1 LDGVRLTVLG
11 CCGAWPT
18 VGAAGSGYL
27 VEHDRFRLLV
37 DVGYAVVPRLQEHV
51 AVEDV
56 DAVLISHGHP
66 DHCVDLNPR
75 LRGRV
80 LRDDPPPPLPVFA
93 PAGEL
98 DAVLALDRPGMLDGG
113 FVLTDLAD
121 GDQFRVG
128 PFAVEARE
136 LPHSRPNVGLRIA
149 ASGRSLVYTGDS
161 GASPVTPELA
171 RDADVLL
178 AEASFVD
185 ELPGDSA
192 RTLSSADQRGELATA
207 ANVRHLVLTH
217 LLPGTDPA
225 ASAVAAR
232 RRFAGELTVATTGLV
247 VELGRSETSSGHG

>member
-1 LDGVRLTVLG
+1 MRLTVLG

-18 VGAAGSGYL
+18 AGAAGSGYL
-27 VEHDRFRLLV
+27 VEHDGFRLLV
-37 DVGYAVVPRLQEHV
+37 DLGYAVVPRLQEYV

-66 DHCVDLNPR
+66 DHCVDLNPL

-98 DAVLALDRPGMLDGG
+98 AAVLALDRPGMLDDG
-113 FVLTDLAD
+113 FVLTDVAD

-128 PFAVEARE
+128 PFGIEARG
-136 LPHSRPNVGLRIA
+136 LPHSRTNVGVRITA
-149 ASGRSLVYTGDS
+149 GGRSLVYTGDS
-161 GASPVTPELA
+161 GASPVTPEFA

-185 ELPGDSA
+185 ELPGESA
-192 RTLSSADQRGELATA
+192 RTLSNAEQRGQLATEA
-207 ANVRHLVLTH
+207 GVQHLVLTH

-225 ASAVAAR
+225 ASAAAAR
-232 RRFAGELTVATTGLV
+232 RYFAGELAVATTGLV
-247 VELGRSETSSGHG
+247 VDLGS